1 MPLKSLNLLRPL
13 RLRLTGMRR
22 AWLIRKH
29 GINLSDSVS
38 LSLTARFLSSEQG
51 SISVG
56 STTLVAFK
64 SLLMSRDIDG
74 NTRPVKIGSNCFIGG
89 GAVVLPG
96 VEIGDNC
103 IVGAGAVV
111 FDDVPANSIA
121 AGNPARII
129 ARDVEVLPFGRLP
142 ESVENT
148 QKMWFT

>member
-29 GINLSDSVS
+29 GIDLSDSVS
-38 LSLTARFLSSEQG
+38 LSLTARFLSGRSG

-74 NTRPVKIGSNCFIGG
+74 NVLPVKIGSNCFIGG

-111 FDDVPANSIA
+111 FDDVPPNSIA

-129 ARDVEVLPFGRLP
+129 ASDVEVLPFGRLP

-148 QKMWFT
+148 QRLWFS